1 MENINFN
8 KDIDRKLKTLSIS
21 ATLGLIAK
29 PVDQEGM
36 LEKTFNKHYN
46 NPDSEYYHL
55 SKEEIKAIWESKG
68 AASRQYG
75 SLLDDYIG
83 IGHVIIGYPNSENK
97 ITDKVIKD
105 GRVFIK

>member
-55 SKEEIKAIWESKG
+55 SKEEIKAIWEAKG
-68 AASRQYG
+68 ATSRHGLAGLVTQICVHIFY
-75 SLLDDYIG
+75 
-83 IGHVIIGYPNSENK
+83 
-97 ITDKVIKD
+97 
-105 GRVFIK
+105 